1 MRRGVRL
8 GVDVG
13 DVRIGVAMCDPDG
26 LIATPLET
34 VSAGREAIPRLVELA
49 VEKNVIEVVIGLPR
63 SLSGGEGPAAAK
75 VRAFATELAERLV
88 PVPVRLVDER
98 MSTMAAQGQLRESGR
113 PGRKQ
118 RAVIDQVAATVI
130 LQSALDIERAQGIA
144 AGERVP

>member
-1 MRRGVRL
+1 MRQGRRL

-13 DVRIGVAMCDPDG
+13 DVRIGVATCDPGG

-34 VSAGREAIPRLVELA
+34 VAAGESAIDRLVELA
-49 VEKNVIEVVIGLPR
+49 GLNDVIEVIVGLPR
-63 SLSGGEGPAAAK
+63 SLSGREGPAAAK
-75 VRAFATELAERLV
+75 VRTFARSLAGRLA

-98 MSTMAAQGQLRESGR
+98 MSTMAAEGQLRASGR
-113 PGRKQ
+113 PGRKK

-144 AGERVP
+144 AGEGVS